1 MQNQEFYK
9 ESKTLIKMDNK
20 DLMRVDLTTPS
31 ITSTY
36 AGEFAGKYISAA
48 LLENSTITRELISVN
63 QNIKFKWVV
72 KKGVLSGI
80 IAAGTCDFTDAGV
93 IALTERILEP
103 IELQVNLLLC
113 KKDFREDWEAVSMGY
128 SAYDEMPPLF
138 QDWLMSEILGQVAQ
152 QIETTIWMGD
162 SNNAGEFN
170 GFVTLMTADATVI
183 DVVGASAGTGGVTT
197 TNVIAEMKKVVDAI
211 PKAVYGKA
219 GCTIAVADNVYRSYV
234 NALGGFGASGLG
246 SQGVDNKGTMWMNQ
260 DPKAPLFFDGI
271 PVYRVEGLDAN
282 YMVAYEKENLWFGTG
297 VLNDSNE
304 VRVVDTSEILGDQNV
319 RFIARWT
326 SGVQYGIGAECVLY
340 TPAA

>member
-48 LLENSTITRELISVN
+48 LLENSTTTRELISVN

-113 KKDFREDWEAVSMGY
+113 KKDFREDWEAVSMG
-128 SAYDEMPPLF
+128 
-138 QDWLMSEILGQVAQ
+138 
-152 QIETTIWMGD
+152 
-162 SNNAGEFN
+162 
-170 GFVTLMTADATVI
+170 
-183 DVVGASAGTGGVTT
+183 
-197 TNVIAEMKKVVDAI
+197 
-211 PKAVYGKA
+211 
-219 GCTIAVADNVYRSYV
+219 
-234 NALGGFGASGLG
+234 
-246 SQGVDNKGTMWMNQ
+246 
-260 DPKAPLFFDGI
+260 
-271 PVYRVEGLDAN
+271 
-282 YMVAYEKENLWFGTG
+282 
-297 VLNDSNE
+297 
-304 VRVVDTSEILGDQNV
+304 
-319 RFIARWT
+319 
-326 SGVQYGIGAECVLY
+326 
-340 TPAA
+340 